1 MPENSPTNELNLDNI
16 NIRVES
22 KLGDSVK
29 NLNKLKNALK
39 TLDDIS
45 QRADF
50 SNLENQI
57 RKFETINLSRISE
70 QVSAIQSAIS
80 YLNRMPKPEKVFSED
95 FAENI
100 EQTTETMS
108 RIKDAAVPLQQTTV
122 VLDDVAETAASTART
137 FSWLADELD
146 ENAGALIQIDNTAK
160 DAGGS
165 IGLLSLLTRNAGKEA
180 EKSAGRL
187 GKFYESLKRIALY
200 RVVRSI
206 LKHIADAFKSGMQ
219 TIAQYSDEANAALSR
234 IKTSSTYLKNSLGA
248 MLAPVLSAIAP
259 LIKTVA
265 DGLVSVANNLNMMFA
280 AMRGQKTYTKAIEYW
295 QDYTDAVNAA
305 KAATIGI
312 DELNVIGGKQGS
324 VPVADMF
331 ETAEV
336 GELSGFYNEL
346 KNTIEW
352 VGDHIGVI
360 ALSLGAIAGIKIFTA
375 AAGWVTGID
384 NFVEKALGAVGR
396 LSPFLKAVTGAAGV
410 VGAFLLAKEGA
421 EELTRYIS
429 GDDSAS
435 LTGALFSL
443 VGGATLAAIGGAALG
458 GPIGAVIAGLGYVA
472 GSMIGVMLAQRE
484 MRLKNLRDE
493 FYAGAT
499 SIETITE
506 KMKSYFEA
514 LDFDKQGEW
523 ITSINNAKKAYESAD
538 KKFGVMWD
546 TLKDREE
553 LKPDDIVAL
562 GDAFNSLADAAK
574 NLNEVK
580 FNSLMSG
587 ISTAITNNLT
597 PALNQQL
604 GDLYGKIY
612 DLKILSD
619 SAITGIS
626 AEMQGLLGDIAA
638 SGGKVTSEQRAKLA
652 DYRKQL
658 SAYTLTP
665 DVSYYT
671 MEYSLGELI
680 KGGISA
686 GESGAEVKSK
696 IGGLADV
703 IDTYKK
709 TMLDKF
715 IEDKATLATA
725 IQLDKTQFGG
735 ALGFSEADLKTL
747 ETSYQANLD
756 VLDDKFNDVINQ
768 LISQYKKSENYFT
781 RSALETAFDAEY
793 NAAKAK
799 YTQEQMWHYESL
811 LGQKYEPLFALA
823 DEAQDVI
830 KFLESQKRKIVTAT
844 ENTAQPA
851 QKVYQYGI
859 TTRAGGGLVPRGDIF
874 VANEKG
880 EPELVGKFGDSSAV
894 ANPNMIVDG
903 IKRGVTEAGIE
914 ERALLREQNSIL
926 RALLDKDAS
935 IHIGDDAIGKAN
947 ARYARSRGVEV
958 SKGVFAGEY

>member
-57 RKFETINLSRISE
+57 RKFETINLTRISK
-70 QVSAIQSAIS
+70 QVSAIQRAIS

-219 TIAQYSDEANAALSR
+219 TIAQYSDEANAALLR

-336 GELSGFYNEL
+336 GELLGFYNEL

-715 IEDKATLATA
+715 IEDKATLAAA

>member
-57 RKFETINLSRISE
+57 RKFETINLTRISK
-70 QVSAIQSAIS
+70 QVSAIQRAIS

-122 VLDDVAETAASTART
+122 VLDDVAETAASMART

-219 TIAQYSDEANAALSR
+219 TIAQYSDEANAALLR

-352 VGDHIGVI
+352 VGGHIGVI

-715 IEDKATLATA
+715 IEDKATLAAA